1 MKVHIKKIILKNFKR
16 FEEFERDFTSNLNV
30 FIGDNE
36 SGKSS
41 ILLAMDIVLSGSRN
55 KVETLGLDNLFNMD
69 VINNFLVSN
78 RNFSNLPELSIELF
92 LSKQNIFELD
102 GKNNSLKEE
111 REGLRLICKP
121 RKDLSKEIMEILS
134 NSDTNFPFEYY
145 EISFTTFADHSYS
158 GYKRYAKHLLIDN
171 TQISNEYAT
180 REYIK
185 QMFTNNV
192 DEIEKSRFQN
202 AYRQY
207 KDNFKQDIL
216 KDLND
221 SLEDFHFSIK
231 TGSKSNLDTDL
242 TISEEG
248 ITIENRGK
256 GRQCFVKTKFALQG
270 AKKGLDIV
278 LLEEPENHLSHINMK
293 RLIKEIIDSEDKQLF
308 IATHS
313 DLISSRLDLRKA
325 ILLNS
330 NSVSPGA
337 LSSLTKETAEFFIK
351 APDNNILQFILSKK
365 VLLVE
370 GDAEYILLESFFEK
384 VMGNKPEHYE
394 IHIISVGGTKFK
406 RYIEIAKLLN
416 IKTAFIT
423 DNDKNYQNNC
433 VERYKDYIV
442 PQLTQLFSDPDDSR
456 YTFEVALYQ
465 DNDKFYDKTFKPSK
479 LTVQEYML
487 ENKTHCALETL
498 NKADGTFIIPKYIN
512 DAILWISE

>member
-1 MKVHIKKIILKNFKR
+1 MKVYIEKIILKNFKR
-16 FEEFERDFTSNLNV
+16 FKNFERDFTSNLNV

-55 KVETLGLDNLFNMD
+55 KVETIGLDNLFNID
-69 VINNFLVSN
+69 VINNFLDSH
-78 RNFSNLPELSIELF
+78 RNISDLPELSIEIF
-92 LSKQNIFELD
+92 LSKQGNFELD
-102 GKNNSLKEE
+102 GKNNTLKEE
-111 REGLRLICKP
+111 REGLKLICKP
-121 RKDLSKEIMEILS
+121 RKDLSKEIKEILS
-134 NSDTNFPFEYY
+134 NSETNFPFEYY

-158 GYKRYAKHLLIDN
+158 GYKRYTKHLLIDN

-185 QMFTNNV
+185 QMFSNNV
-192 DEIEKSRFQN
+192 DETEKSRFQN

-207 KDNFKQDIL
+207 KDSFKNDIL
-216 KDLND
+216 KELND
-221 SLEDFHFSIK
+221 DLKDFNFTIK

-293 RLIKEIIDSEDKQLF
+293 RLIKEIVDSEDKQLF

-313 DLISSRLDLRKA
+313 DLISSRLDLRNA

-330 NSVSPGA
+330 SSVSSGA
-337 LSSLTKETAEFFIK
+337 LSNLTNETAEFFIK

-384 VMGNKPEHYE
+384 VLGHNPEEYE

-406 RYIEIAKLLN
+406 RYLEIAKLLK

-423 DNDKNYQNNC
+423 DNDKNYQKNC
-433 VERYKDYIV
+433 KERYKDYLV
-442 PQLTQLFSDPDDSR
+442 PDLIQLFSDSDDSR

-465 DNDKFYDKTFKPSK
+465 DNKNFYDKTFKPTK
-479 LTVQEYML
+479 LSVQEFLL

-498 NKADGTFIIPKYIN
+498 KKADDTLIVPEYIK